1 MAQAM
6 YGDWAQQ
13 LVVQPSV
20 FQAIVWITLLL
31 FVLKVRKVALGTTEI
46 YGRARMWRRPTV
58 RRF

>member
-1 MAQAM
+1 M
-6 YGDWAQQ
+6 YGDWVQ
-13 LVVQPSV
+13 LSI